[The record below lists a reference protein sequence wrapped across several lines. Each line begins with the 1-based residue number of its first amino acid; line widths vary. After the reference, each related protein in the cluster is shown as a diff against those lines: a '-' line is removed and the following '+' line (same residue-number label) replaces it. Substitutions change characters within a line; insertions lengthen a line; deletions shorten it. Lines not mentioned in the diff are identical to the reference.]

1 MTADL
6 FGTVVRKDT
15 LQRCPKNERKGVFAV
30 NEGELN
36 SGKRS
41 SASRAGENWR

>member
-15 LQRCPKNERKGVFAV
+15 LQRCPKNERKGVHAV
-30 NEGELN
+30 HEGD
-36 SGKRS
+36 
-41 SASRAGENWR
+41 ENI